1 MERRELKLKKRTLR
15 IDRRLE
21 AAVDVLPVFDL
32 DLLHRS
38 FRDSLLVA
46 GLFRRPAKYLRGP
59 SGAAR

>member
-1 MERRELKLKKRTLR
+1 MKPREMKFRKPLR
-15 IDRRLE
+15 LDRPVGMLGHG
-21 AAVDVLPVFDL
+21 LPVFDL
-32 DLLHRS
+32 DIVQRG

>member
-1 MERRELKLKKRTLR
+1 MKQRELKLKRKPLR
-15 IDRRLE
+15 LDRRVE
-21 AAVDVLPVFDL
+21 APEHGLPVFDL
-32 DLLHRS
+32 DLVQRG